1 MPDQIRDFSEE
12 ISILDKEEVKSES
25 TDSLGLDEFERFRL
39 SQDFKHLGGLRNCLR
54 PFL

>member
-1 MPDQIRDFSEE
+1 MPDQTRDFSEE

-39 SQDFKHLGGLRNCLR
+39 SRTSSILGG
-54 PFL
+54 